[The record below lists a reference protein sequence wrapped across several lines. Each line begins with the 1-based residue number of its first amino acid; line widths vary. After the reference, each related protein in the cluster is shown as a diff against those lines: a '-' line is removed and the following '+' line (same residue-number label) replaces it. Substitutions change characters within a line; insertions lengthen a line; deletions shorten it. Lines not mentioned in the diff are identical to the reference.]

1 MKKLMMTFALVAAAA
16 MAETWTGTI
25 SDANCGAKHADA
37 SEKSMGCVKS
47 CIKRGAAPVF
57 VAGDKVLKIANPD
70 AVKDVQGQK
79 VELSGDLNGDTV
91 TVAKVSPV
99 AQ

>member
-1 MKKLMMTFALVAAAA
+1 MKKLMITFALAAAVA

-25 SDANCGAKHADA
+25 SDAHCGAKHADA
-37 SEKSMGCVKS
+37 SAKSASCVQS
-47 CIKRGAAPVF
+47 CIKGGAAPVF

-70 AVKDVQGQK
+70 AVKDVQGKK
-79 VELSGDLNGDTV
+79 VELSGELNGDTV

-99 AQ
+99 MQ